1 MNPIFTMIIHK
12 TWNALS
18 KTKKNRHFPDIPGW
32 ISVFISSNIFVQS
45 CEIHQSNTISIL
57 CQASPP
63 HTESPISWFL
73 KPNFLYISTLS
84 GRQVRINFFLPFVAD
99 PSQNTDANERNNTYL
114 ERFAND
120 DMAFSGYRV
129 YEKRGHKVGKDLYE
143 AKNTTRA
150 LSVELKMVARSATI
164 SDCRQTWC
172 WVLCPAPIFF

>member
-172 WVLCPAPIFF
+172 WVLCPAPFFF

>member
-143 AKNTTRA
+143 GELLGNWVTRA
-150 LSVELKMVARSATI
+150 SEIWRDTA
-164 SDCRQTWC
+164 
-172 WVLCPAPIFF
+172 FFRVRP

>member
-18 KTKKNRHFPDIPGW
+18 RTKKNRHFPDIPGW

-172 WVLCPAPIFF
+172 WVLCPAPFFF

>member
-150 LSVELKMVARSATI
+150 LSVELKMVAKSATI
-164 SDCRQTWC
+164 S
-172 WVLCPAPIFF
+172 VFKV